1 MFFSQNNS
9 DVLASLDIIKSF
21 LDGNLNSIGTL
32 PKKNADKQIAQKLQ
46 EIAELLEKQHRE
58 ELAVFG
64 EIMLVSEKLSDGITS
79 DRITT
84 HSSNH
89 KLNFIAKTMNKL
101 AQKYDDLI
109 NNVVSVLGNYA
120 NYNYTQNIQTNHLE
134 HNLLEL
140 ANGINKLKDAIA
152 DMLKENVSN
161 GQTLEQS
168 SQVLLENVQVLNVN
182 SNTAAASLEE
192 TAASLE
198 EITSNLRHNA
208 ESIAMMSNL
217 ASNVTQSSNKGR
229 EQAMQTSKAMD
240 DINSQVMSITESI
253 AIIDQIAF
261 QTNILSLN
269 AAVEA
274 ATAGEA
280 GRGFAVVAGEVRNLA
295 TRSAEA
301 AKEIKNLVEN
311 ATQKAKYGKEIT
323 THMINGYLELNKN
336 IDSTMQLIDTIQ
348 NASKEQLLGVEQ
360 INDALN
366 LLDHQTQKNAAVAS
380 ETYNIAISTDELA
393 KLVVQNSKSK
403 RF

>member
-9 DVLASLDIIKSF
+9 DVLTSLDIIKSF
-21 LDGNLNSIGTL
+21 LDGNLNSIGKL
-32 PKKNADKQIAQKLQ
+32 PSKHADKQVAQKLQ
-46 EIAELLEKQHRE
+46 EIAELLEKKHKE

-64 EIMLVSEKLSDGITS
+64 EIMLVSEKLCDGITT
-79 DRITT
+79 DRIVTNST
-84 HSSNH
+84 NH
-89 KLNFIAKTMNKL
+89 KLNFIAKTINKL

-109 NNVVSVLGNYA
+109 NNVVKVLGDYA
-120 NYNYTQNIQTNHLE
+120 SYNYTYDVKIDGLE

-140 ANGINKLKDAIA
+140 ALGINKLKDAITN
-152 DMLKENVSN
+152 MLKENISN

-208 ESIAMMSNL
+208 DSIAMMSNL
-217 ASNVTQSSNKGR
+217 AANVTQSSNKGR

-301 AKEIKNLVEN
+301 AKEIKTLVEN

-323 THMINGYLELNKN
+323 TQMINGYLELNKN
-336 IDSTMQLIDTIQ
+336 IDSTMELIGTVQ

-393 KLVVQNSKSK
+393 KLVVENSKNK